1 MLEKIFLKKYSS
13 EQHQILWQC
22 GEMVE
27 VCSDCVGMCVRAWL
41 KFVLTV
47 SVCVSVWCQL
57 VIWSV
62 IPVFTC
68 SNTP

>member
-1 MLEKIFLKKYSS
+1 MFEKIFLKKYSS
-13 EQHQILWQC
+13 EQHQILWQS

-27 VCSDCVGMCVRAWL
+27 VCSDCVGMY
-41 KFVLTV
+41 V
-47 SVCVSVWCQL
+47 SLCQL
-57 VIWSV
+57 VICSV